1 MTVTEFVK
9 LDMGGYM
16 YKVVDARQN
25 GYLTK
30 PDILIE
36 AGKSVV
42 RKNFPDSEV
51 VGFDIAT
58 KRSLYLYI
66 K

>member
-1 MTVTEFVK
+1 MTVTEFTK
-9 LDMGGYM
+9 LDKGGLM

-30 PDILIE
+30 PDILID
-36 AGKSVV
+36 GDKNVV
-42 RKNFPDSEV
+42 KKNFPDSEV

-58 KRSLYLYI
+58 KKSLYLYI